1 MCGRLLFYLANGVDS
16 ESDFFW
22 YVLKGGQILI
32 YMSFAD
38 AVCRI
43 SPYLINIIADIYFL
57 AHGHMDV
64 VFINDLRKVVSTS
77 RLFLCNG
84 H

>member
-1 MCGRLLFYLANGVDS
+1 MCV
-16 ESDFFW
+16 
-22 YVLKGGQILI
+22 KGGQILMF
-32 YMSFAD
+32 MSLAD

-57 AHGHMDV
+57 AHGHINV
-64 VFINDLRKVVSTS
+64 VFINDLRKVVPTS
-77 RLFLCNG
+77 SLFFRSRVCNG

>member
-1 MCGRLLFYLANGVDS
+1 M
-16 ESDFFW
+16 
-22 YVLKGGQILI
+22 YVCVKGGQILMF
-32 YMSFAD
+32 MSLAD

-57 AHGHMDV
+57 AHGHMNV
-64 VFINDLRKVVSTS
+64 VFINDLRKVVPTS
-77 RLFLCNG
+77 LLFRSRVCNG